1 MRTTLW
7 AKATTWREVTQSPW
21 WQRKEVAI
29 SHTDIV
35 MKYAICLTNSVESC
49 HHPLNFSDS
58 KVWMKR
64 QTNTSLW
71 PTKWMSI
78 RRLSFKRRQMKSRH
92 VIYQASSNQLIINV
106 RPFCSQKQYWN
117 TPIRQ
122 TLWPVAGEVCNTK
135 YLFITAPVG
144 GCNIFGGNWTFWA
157 QNWCLR
163 SGMGNQGLEWV
174 C

>member
-1 MRTTLW
+1 MSKSHHLAWGDSITMVTEEGGCNIPHWHCNEICYLPDQQCGELSPPTQLFRFKSLNE
-7 AKATTWREVTQSPW
+7 KAD
-21 WQRKEVAI
+21 KHI
-29 SHTDIV
+29 SMT
-35 MKYAICLTNSVESC
+35 K
-49 HHPLNFSDS
+49 
-58 KVWMKR
+58 
-64 QTNTSLW
+64 SL
-71 PTKWMSI
+71 WMSI
-78 RRLSFKRRQMKSRH
+78 RRLNFKRRQMKSRH

-106 RPFCSQKQYWN
+106 RPFCSRKQYRN

-122 TLWPVAGEVCNTK
+122 TLWPVAGKVCNTK